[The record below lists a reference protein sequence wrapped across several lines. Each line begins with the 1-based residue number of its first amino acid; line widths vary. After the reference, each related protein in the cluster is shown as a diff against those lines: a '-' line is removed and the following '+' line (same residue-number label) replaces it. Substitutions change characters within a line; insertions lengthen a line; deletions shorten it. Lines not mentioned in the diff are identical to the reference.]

1 LQAVLIAGVDFSPS
15 EFPVSH
21 PLLTAPIGR
30 SLLLLAGPT
39 TALMLVQVLVAVADG
54 IFVGRLGIDALAG
67 MALVIPFVTLMFNIA
82 NGGMGGGVA
91 SAIARALGAGRL
103 DDAQAIVMHAF
114 ILAVALGVGFA
125 ALDWTCAAWL
135 FELLGGSGAALE
147 RALAFSHV
155 VFSGAVA
162 IWVNAFSAALLRGS
176 GDTATPARVGL
187 LASIAYVPLSGILT
201 LGIANWPGFGVAGS
215 AIASVGVATAI
226 AVFQVRAIYGGRLGF
241 VPKWDGVRLQ
251 WRIFRDILRVGILG
265 SMTTLMANLTA
276 VLMVGFVGRFGVAAL
291 AGYGIGARLE
301 YMIAPVAFG
310 IGSGLTTLVGVAAGA
325 GAWQR
330 AVRAAWTGG
339 LIAFAAIGLIGGLVA
354 LFPEAWSRLFSS
366 DDPVVAAS
374 ASYIRH
380 VAPFYCL
387 FGLGISL
394 NFASQGAGRMAT
406 PLMASFARMVTATI
420 AGWIVV
426 EKTDFGLE
434 GLFGAIALGIV
445 AYGCWFAASLLIRP
459 WREKAPSTP
468 GAPDPFSPA
477 P

>member
-1 LQAVLIAGVDFSPS
+1 M
-15 EFPVSH
+15 SH
-21 PLLTAPIGR
+21 LLLTAPIGR

-39 TALMLVQVLVAVADG
+39 TALMLTQVLVAIADG
-54 IFVGRLGIDALAG
+54 IFVGRLGTDALAG

-103 DDAQAIVMHAF
+103 DDARAIVTHAF
-114 ILAVALGVGFA
+114 ILAVALGAGFA
-125 ALDWTCAAWL
+125 VIDWACAAWL
-135 FELLGGSGAALE
+135 FALLGGSGAALE

-155 VFSGAVA
+155 MFTGAVA
-162 IWVNAFSAALLRGS
+162 IWASAFSAALLRGS

-187 LASIAYVPLSGILT
+187 LASIAYVPLSGVLT
-201 LGIANWPGFGVAGS
+201 LGIAGWPGLGVAGS
-215 AIASVGVATAI
+215 AVAGLCAAI
-226 AVFQVRAIYGGRLGF
+226 GTIVFQVRAIGAGRLGF
-241 VPKWDGVRLQ
+241 VPKWDGPHLQ

-265 SMTTLMANLTA
+265 SVTTLMANLTT

-301 YMIAPVAFG
+301 YTIAPVAFG

-330 AVRAAWTGG
+330 AVRAAWIGG
-339 LIAFAAIGLIGGLVA
+339 LTAFAAIGLIGWLVA
-354 LFPEAWSRLFSS
+354 LFPEAWSRLFTS
-366 DDPVVAAS
+366 DDRVAAVS
-374 ASYIRH
+374 ISYIRH

-387 FGLGISL
+387 FGVGISL
-394 NFASQGAGRMAT
+394 NFASQGAGRMST
-406 PLMASFARMVTATI
+406 PLMASFARMVTAMI

-426 EKTDFGLE
+426 EKLDLGLS

-445 AYGCWFAASLLIRP
+445 VYGCWFVGSLLVRP
-459 WREKAPSTP
+459 WRAKAGPKLSD
-468 GAPDPFSPA
+468 G
-477 P
+477 